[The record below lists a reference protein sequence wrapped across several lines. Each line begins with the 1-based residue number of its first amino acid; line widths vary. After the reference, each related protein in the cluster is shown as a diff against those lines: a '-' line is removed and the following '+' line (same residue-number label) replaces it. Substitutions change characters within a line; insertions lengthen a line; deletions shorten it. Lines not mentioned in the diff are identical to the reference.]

1 MNIPDEVIAAA
12 MAEVLDKPCAS
23 LPSLT
28 EYDSHNEE
36 DVMDARQTVSRAAT
50 VIAEWAR
57 REALRE
63 AAEAVL
69 SERLIDETGDNSD
82 DAYNQAI
89 CDGVRAIRA
98 LAEGEQG

>member
-12 MAEVLDKPCAS
+12 TAEVLDKPCAS

-50 VIAEWAR
+50 VIAEWA
-57 REALRE
+57 LRE
-63 AAEAVL
+63 AAEKVV
-69 SERLIDETGDNSD
+69 RLYAGTDTD
-82 DAYNQAI
+82 DRGRAWIA
-89 CDGVRAIRA
+89 GVDASANVIRA
-98 LAEGEQG
+98 LAEELHERCE